1 MQTAKTKEPHLSTRG
16 HDTSR
21 RVLNPLSPT
30 EAVTQAPPTKRHVL
44 PKTLQENAAE
54 NPRDDIKATRDKT
67 KNNAITMLKDPL
79 LARALTML
87 DDHDLVLSEDENIN
101 IVCWEIASDTEK
113 AIFRNFY
120 MTAKPL
126 TEYTN
131 KIRSIA
137 FNLKKNPSLA
147 REVVWGGISPTKLAE
162 MTSEEMASKEMKEF
176 MEKVRIQSEI
186 NVTLVNWAGP
196 RFRKTH
202 KGDELVEDPWRPS
215 QTPVPGDSVVTAGGS
230 LISESSSKTA
240 EGDVQPKDHAMLG
253 KMEVFGNSRHRSSL
267 AALRSRV
274 QPISPG
280 AGNVWDFHAKP
291 SGRSHCDNSPPHSPP
306 AAMEDDKTN
315 EETLEA
321 AEVWAVMNSEAD
333 NGEDT
338 PMEKRK
344 RPEWI
349 GRIEMNNV
357 ASLCAIPHLVG
368 GPEYISGVKWIE
380 LLDEVLQIDG
390 GTSPAMVG
398 SYLQTIGSSKSTTII
413 LVYLTPLDDNDKVEM
428 QKLYRYFKRTNGS
441 GIVRRHH
448 HKCIRSVHLMFME
461 GHDPLP
467 AWFSSLEPPYRFVG
481 STPTGPMLF
490 AVCSITHKL
499 VKPPLAPTDT
509 TQIQQNK
516 VSGGQGQQQMF
527 GGSAPNPSTPKPLD
541 MGRNYIII
549 SDDSSP
555 GGVDIGSSPPMR
567 VREVEYDS
575 DPMQIGD

>member
-1 MQTAKTKEPHLSTRG
+1 MQAAKTKEPHLSTRG

-30 EAVTQAPPTKRHVL
+30 EAVTQAPPTRRHVL
-44 PKTLQENAAE
+44 PKTLQENAEE
-54 NPRDDIKATRDKT
+54 NERDVMKASRGQT
-67 KNNAITMLKDPL
+67 KINAIGMLKAPL
-79 LARALTML
+79 LTRALTML
-87 DDHDLVLSEDENIN
+87 DDHDLVLAEDESID
-101 IVCWEIASDTEK
+101 IACWEIAADTER
-113 AIFRNFY
+113 AVYRNCY
-120 MTAKPL
+120 KTAKPL
-126 TEYTN
+126 PEYTN

-162 MTSEEMASKEMKEF
+162 MSSEEMASKELKEF

-186 NVTLVNWAGP
+186 NVTLVNWVGP

-215 QTPVPGDSVVTAGGS
+215 RTPVPGDSVVTAGDS
-230 LISESSSKTA
+230 LSSQSSSKTA
-240 EGDVQPKDHAMLG
+240 EGDVQPKDHAMPN
-253 KMEVFGNSRHRSSL
+253 KMEVFGSARHRSSL

-274 QPISPG
+274 QPVSPKT
-280 AGNVWDFHAKP
+280 GNVWDFHAKP
-291 SGRSHCDNSPPHSPP
+291 SSRSHCDNSPPHSP
-306 AAMEDDKTN
+306 AAIEDDRTN

-333 NGEDT
+333 NHENT
-338 PMEKRK
+338 AMEERK
-344 RPEWI
+344 KPEWV
-349 GRIEMNNV
+349 GRIEINNV
-357 ASLCAIPHLVG
+357 ASFCAIPHLVG

-398 SYLQTIGSSKSTTII
+398 SYLQTIGSSKSTTIFM
-413 LVYLTPLDDNDKVEM
+413 VYLAPLDNNDKVEM
-428 QKLYRYFKRTNGS
+428 QKLYRYSKRTNDS
-441 GIVRRHH
+441 GVVRRHS

-490 AVCSITHKL
+490 AVCGITHKL
-499 VKPPLAPTDT
+499 VKPLLAPTDT
-509 TQIQQNK
+509 TQIQQNRAPK
-516 VSGGQGQQQMF
+516 EQGQQQMF

-541 MGRNYIII
+541 MGPNYIII

-555 GGVDIGSSPPMR
+555 GGVEIGSSSPMI
-567 VREVEYDS
+567 VEEVEYNS
-575 DPMQIGD
+575 DPMQVED